1 MPLNN
6 IVQITDTHICEPGE
20 LLYGKVDTAQH
31 LRDAVAAINRMRP
44 VPDMVLVT
52 GDLVDNAT
60 TTSYANFIDCI
71 APLSSPV
78 RVMPGNHDKP
88 KMMVD
93 IFRNTEMFPVSS
105 PPYQYGFDS
114 GKIHIIMAN
123 SHKSG
128 SGLPEFGEDRLDNL
142 AKLIKVTTRPTLLA
156 IHHPPLM
163 TGISFIDMSGHE
175 WFNGINNLVNS
186 NPHIQLIICGHG
198 HSELM
203 GRIGNTPVYMS
214 ASQAHQ
220 LSCVRGND
228 VAPIFIASPAP
239 PALHSWT
246 YDGGFVSGPVA
257 WPADAEDQRIDKL
270 AGMDWSALK
279 EQMKK
284 DGS

>member
-1 MPLNN
+1 MSLNN
-6 IVQITDTHICEPGE
+6 IVQLTDTHICEPGE
-20 LLYGKVDTAQH
+20 FLYGQVDTAQH
-31 LRDAVAAINRMRP
+31 LRDAVTAINRMRP

-60 TTSYANFIDCI
+60 TTAYANFIDCI
-71 APLSSPV
+71 EPLSSPV

-88 KMMVD
+88 KMMAD

-105 PPYQYGFDS
+105 PPYQYGFDC
-114 GKIHIIMAN
+114 GNIHIIMAN
-123 SHKSG
+123 TSKIG

-142 AKLIKVTTRPTLLA
+142 AKLIKATTLPTLLA
-156 IHHPPLM
+156 IHHPPFT

-175 WFNGINNLVNS
+175 WFEGINNLVNA
-186 NPHIQLIICGHG
+186 NPHIQLIVCGHG

-203 GRIGNTPVYMS
+203 GRIGMTPVYMS

-228 VAPIFIASPAP
+228 IAPSFNASPAP
-239 PALHSWT
+239 PVLHSWT
-246 YDGGFVSGPVA
+246 RNSGFISGPVD
-257 WPADAEDQRIDKL
+257 WPEDAEEQRIDKL
-270 AGMDWSALK
+270 AGMDWIALK

-284 DGS
+284 NGA